1 MRISLFDTDEFIKIN
16 NLQEVTSPVLFER
29 GGVPNPNGLVSNEI
43 FGVSIKSRKETFAY
57 IDLGGHFIHPHIY
70 KIIRRVFRNID
81 KIVNGEDY
89 YSIDKDGHLVKDS
102 SGYTGIDFLYDN
114 WSKIKWDG
122 NGGMS
127 SERTNLISKSKK
139 NEVWITKMIVI
150 PAFYRDINSSQAGG
164 GEVPELDQY
173 YVRLIRMA
181 TLLKDRDMFD
191 FTFHNTNYNIQNT
204 LVDIYDYFKDKLD
217 KKSGLLRKYLLGKNV
232 DYCVRTVIS
241 APVFQENDPRDN
253 IVDMRHAAVP
263 ISQICVLCYP
273 FMVAWLRNFFEK
285 ELFEAKFMKLD
296 YTLGD
301 TDSEGEIVDIRNP
314 ESYFNDIYIKKAI
327 DRFVKDPSSRYDKI
341 EIPTNI
347 TGDKKPRYLAF
358 RGRYLNVKAEQSSLA
373 SRPMT
378 WTDLLFIAANDI
390 TADKHVMVT
399 RYPILDNFGIF
410 ISRIRV
416 SSTLKTTPVE
426 INGHIYKWYPVIDL
440 NMSKSAVANNFIDTT
455 RFSNSYLEGLDG
467 DYDGDQIT
475 SKILWTQEAN
485 EECERVM
492 NSKSFFLSS
501 NGKNMRGCGLELD
514 QTFYVLT
521 KEPVRKS

>member
-1 MRISLFDTDEFIKIN
+1 MRINLFDVDEFVELNK
-16 NLQEVTSPVLFER
+16 LQPVTSPVLFER

-57 IDLGGHFIHPHIY
+57 IDLEGHFIHPHIY

-81 KIVNGEDY
+81 KIINGEEY
-89 YSIDKDGHLVKDS
+89 FSIDNEGHLVKDPA
-102 SGYTGIDFLYDN
+102 GETGIDFLYDN
-114 WSKIKWDG
+114 WNKIKWDG

-127 SERTNLISKSKK
+127 SERTNLIGKSKK
-139 NEVWITKMIVI
+139 EHVWMSKMIVI

-164 GEVPELDQY
+164 GEVPEIDQY
-173 YVRLIRMA
+173 YVKLIRMA
-181 TLLKDRDMFD
+181 TVLKDRDMFD
-191 FTFHNTNYNIQNT
+191 FTFHSTNYNIQNT
-204 LVDIYDYFKDKLD
+204 MVDIYDYFKDKLD

-241 APVFQENDPRDN
+241 APLFTEDDPAN
-253 IVDMRHAAVP
+253 NMVDMRHAASP

-273 FMVAWLRNFFEK
+273 FMVAWLRNFFER
-285 ELFEAKFMKLD
+285 EILEAQFLKIDHEIF
-296 YTLGD
+296 GD
-301 TDSEGEIVDIRNP
+301 DSTEIVQLRNP

-327 DRFVKDPSSRYDKI
+327 DKFVKDPSSRYDKI
-341 EIPTNI
+341 EIPVNL
-347 TGDKKPRYLAF
+347 TGDKRPRYLAF
-358 RGRYLNVKAEQSSLA
+358 KGRMTNIKAEESGLVV
-373 SRPMT
+373 RPLT
-378 WTDLLFIAANDI
+378 WTDLLFIACNEI
-390 TADKHVMVT
+390 VKDKHIMVT

-416 SSTLKTTPVE
+416 ASTLQTVPMEV
-426 INGHIYKWYPVIDL
+426 NGQIYKWYPYIDL
-440 NMSKSAVANNFIDTT
+440 NMPKREVANNFIDTT

-475 SKILWTQEAN
+475 AKIIWTQEAN

-521 KEPVRKS
+521 KNPPVK